1 MSFCFIR
8 KFQSVFIHIFDF
20 YVKFI
25 RVGSTAALLFKNIRG
40 FCNSVNAKAPFQ
52 LAERVRFELTVLAY
66 TRFPGVHLKPLG
78 HLSSKSFAILFRQA
92 VLHKRSD

>member
-25 RVGSTAALLFKNIRG
+25 RVGSIAALLLKNIRG
-40 FCNSVNAKAPFQ
+40 FCNSVNAKAPFSIGG
-52 LAERVRFELTVLAY
+52 ESEIRTHG
-66 TRFPGVHLKPLG
+66 TCVHT
-78 HLSSKSFAILFRQA
+78 LSRRAP
-92 VLHKRSD
+92 